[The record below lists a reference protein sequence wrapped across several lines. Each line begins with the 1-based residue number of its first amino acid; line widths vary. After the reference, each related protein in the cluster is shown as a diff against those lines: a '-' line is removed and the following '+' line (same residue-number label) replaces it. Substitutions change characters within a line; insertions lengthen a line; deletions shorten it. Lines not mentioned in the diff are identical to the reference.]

1 MLPPA
6 QRAIARKADAWFHRR
21 VATVVVD
28 AAIHNDVPSTKALFA
43 YLPPYWIE
51 HVQNTMFKGPTEFY
65 YPPGSPIAARAGS
78 RPAGTPG
85 DGPAGARPGAG
96 QPTVVPAGSDLNLVR
111 TQVLADP
118 QIQAAVL
125 CSPYPVDGLH
135 NPDAAIAF
143 ARAVN
148 DWQIEQ
154 WLDKEPRLRGSIVV
168 PIQLP
173 QEAAKDIE
181 DVGDHPG
188 YVQVALPV
196 RMDRPLG
203 SRLYH
208 PVWEAIQRHD
218 LVAGIQFGG
227 VPGNPP
233 TPSGWPSYFYEEYV
247 GAALTF
253 ASQLT
258 SIVSEGV
265 FDQFPN
271 VKVAL
276 IESGFTWLPAHM
288 WRFDKE
294 WRNLR
299 RLVPWVKR
307 PPSEYIREHVRLTI
321 QPLDAPPETRQLLE
335 VVDQL
340 GSDDML
346 MYASHYPRVHAAD
359 PETTLLRHLPAD
371 VARKICRDNA
381 RALYGLS

>member
-1 MLPPA
+1 
-6 QRAIARKADAWFHRR
+6 
-21 VATVVVD
+21 VTVD
-28 AAIHNDVPSTKALFA
+28 AAVHVEVPSTKALFP
-43 YLPPYWIE
+43 YLPPYWVE
-51 HVQNTMFKGPTEFY
+51 HVQNTMFKGPTESY
-65 YPPGSPIAARAGS
+65 YPPTSPIAARPGS
-78 RPAGTPG
+78 RPEGTSTG
-85 DGPAGARPGAG
+85 DAPTGSRPGANL
-96 QPTVVPAGSDLNLVR
+96 PMVVPAASGLELVR
-111 TQVLADP
+111 QQVLDEP
-118 QIQAAVL
+118 QVDLAVL
-125 CSPYPVDGLH
+125 CSPYPVDSLH

-148 DWQIEQ
+148 DWQIAE
-154 WLDKEPRLRGSIVV
+154 WLDKEPRMRASIVV

-173 QEAAKDIE
+173 NEAAKEIDR
-181 DVGDHPG
+181 VADHPG
-188 YVQVALPV
+188 FIQVALPV
-196 RMDRPLG
+196 RTERPLG

-208 PVWEAIQRHD
+208 PVWEAIERHG

-258 SIVSEGV
+258 NIVSEGV
-265 FDQFPN
+265 FDQFPRVN
-271 VKVAL
+271 VAL
-276 IESGFTWLPAHM
+276 IESGFTWLPPHM

-307 PPSEYIREHVRLTI
+307 APSEYIREHVRLTI
-321 QPLDAPPETRQLLE
+321 QPLDAPHDTPELLG

-340 GSDDML
+340 GSDEML

-359 PETTLLRHLPAD
+359 PESTLLCHLPAD
-371 VARKICRDNA
+371 LASKIRSDNA
-381 RALYGLS
+381 RALYRL

>member
-1 MLPPA
+1 
-6 QRAIARKADAWFHRR
+6 
-21 VATVVVD
+21 VD
-28 AAIHNDVPSTKALFA
+28 S
-43 YLPPYWIE
+43 
-51 HVQNTMFKGPTEFY
+51 
-65 YPPGSPIAARAGS
+65 
-78 RPAGTPG
+78 
-85 DGPAGARPGAG
+85 
-96 QPTVVPAGSDLNLVR
+96 
-111 TQVLADP
+111 
-118 QIQAAVL
+118 
-125 CSPYPVDGLH
+125 LH

-148 DWQIEQ
+148 DWQINE
-154 WLDKEPRLRGSIVV
+154 WLEKDSRLRASIVV

-173 QEAAKDIE
+173 DEAAKEIDR
-181 DVGDHPG
+181 VAGHPG
-188 YVQVALPV
+188 FVQVALPV
-196 RMDRPLG
+196 RTERPLG

-208 PVWEAIQRHD
+208 PVWQAIERNN

-265 FDQFPN
+265 FDQFPAIQ
-271 VKVAL
+271 VAL

-307 PPSEYIREHVRLTI
+307 PPSEYIREHVKLTV
-321 QPLDAPPETRQLLE
+321 QPLDAPADPKPLLE
-335 VVDQL
+335 VFDQL

-346 MYASHYPRVHAAD
+346 LYASHYPRVHAAD
-359 PETTLLRHLPAD
+359 PEATLLRYLPAQRAD
-371 VARKICRDNA
+371 KVRSGNA
-381 RALYGLS
+381 RALYRL

>member
-1 MLPPA
+1 MPRGGSIGVVTEVA
-6 QRAIARKADAWFHRR
+6 
-21 VATVVVD
+21 VATID
-28 AAIHNDVPSTKALFA
+28 AAVHNEVPSTKALFP
-43 YLPPYWIE
+43 YLPPYWVE

-65 YPPGSPIAARAGS
+65 YPPTSPIAARPGS
-78 RPAGTPG
+78 RPEGSASNEPTGS
-85 DGPAGARPGAG
+85 RPGANL
-96 QPTVVPAGSDLNLVR
+96 PSVVSAGSDLDLVR
-111 TQVLADP
+111 KQVLQDVEY
-118 QIQAAVL
+118 AVM
-125 CSPYPVDGLH
+125 CSPYPVDSLH

-148 DWQIEQ
+148 DWQVAE
-154 WLDKEPRLRGSIVV
+154 WLDREPRLRASIVV

-173 QEAAKDIE
+173 HEAAKEIDR
-181 DVGDHPG
+181 VADHPCF
-188 YVQVALPV
+188 VQVALPV
-196 RMDRPLG
+196 RAERPLG
-203 SRLYH
+203 SRIYH

-258 SIVSEGV
+258 NIISEGI
-265 FDQFPN
+265 FDQFPR
-271 VKVAL
+271 VMVAL
-276 IESGFTWLPAHM
+276 IESGFTWLPPHM

-307 PPSEYIREHVRLTI
+307 APSEYIREHVRLTL
-321 QPLDAPPETRQLLE
+321 QPLDAPADVHELLAVVEQLE
-335 VVDQL
+335 
-340 GSDDML
+340 SDDML

-359 PETTLLRHLPAD
+359 PETTLLRHLAAD
-371 VARKICRDNA
+371 SARKIRSDNA
-381 RALYGLS
+381 RALYRL

>member
-1 MLPPA
+1 
-6 QRAIARKADAWFHRR
+6 
-21 VATVVVD
+21 VTGVVD
-28 AAIHNDVPSTKALFA
+28 DRSTATAHPVEHARIDAAVHNEPPSSSVLFP
-43 YLPPYWIE
+43 YLPPYWVE

-65 YPPGSPIAARAGS
+65 YPPNSPIAARPGTRPEGS
-78 RPAGTPG
+78 AG
-85 DGPAGARPGAG
+85 DGPTGARPGAG
-96 QPTVVPAGSDLNLVR
+96 LPTVVPAGSDRELLAR
-111 TQVLADP
+111 QVLDEA
-118 QIQAAVL
+118 QVEYAVM
-125 CSPYPVDGLH
+125 CSPYPVDSLH

-148 DWQIEQ
+148 DWQIAE

-173 QEAAKDIE
+173 QEAAAEIE
-181 DVGDHPG
+181 RVGDHPG
-188 YVQVALPV
+188 FVQVALPV
-196 RMDRPLG
+196 RTERPLG
-203 SRLYH
+203 SRVYH
-208 PVWEAIQRHD
+208 PVWQAIERHD

-253 ASQLT
+253 ASQLV

-271 VKVAL
+271 VRVAL

-307 PPSEYIREHVRLTI
+307 APSEYIREHVRLTI
-321 QPLDAPPETRQLLE
+321 QPLDAPADERQLLE
-335 VVDQL
+335 VLEHL

-346 MYASHYPRVHAAD
+346 MYASHYPRVHSAD
-359 PETTLLRHLPAD
+359 AETTLLRHLPPD
-371 VARKICRDNA
+371 LARKIRADNA
-381 RALYGLS
+381 RALYRL

>member
-1 MLPPA
+1 M
-6 QRAIARKADAWFHRR
+6 
-21 VATVVVD
+21 TVD
-28 AAIHNDVPSTKALFA
+28 AAVHFEVPSTKALFP
-43 YLPPYWIE
+43 YLPPYWVE

-65 YPPGSPIAARAGS
+65 YPPSSPIAARPGS
-78 RPAGTPG
+78 RPEGTATG
-85 DGPAGARPGAG
+85 DGPTGARPGAG
-96 QPTVVPAGSDLNLVR
+96 LPTVVPAGSDRVLLT
-111 TQVLADP
+111 TQVLDEPHVDLA
-118 QIQAAVL
+118 IL
-125 CSPYPVDGLH
+125 CSAYPVDSLH

-148 DWQIEQ
+148 DWQIAE
-154 WLDKEPRLRGSIVV
+154 WLDKDPRLKGSIVV

-173 QEAAKDIE
+173 AEAAKEIDR
-181 DVGDHPG
+181 VADHPG
-188 YVQVALPV
+188 FVQVALPV
-196 RMDRPLG
+196 RTERPLG

-233 TPSGWPSYFYEEYV
+233 TPSGWPSYFFEEYV

-253 ASQLT
+253 AAQLT
-258 SIVSEGV
+258 NIVSEGV
-265 FDQFPN
+265 FDQFPRI
-271 VKVAL
+271 KVAL
-276 IESGFTWLPAHM
+276 IESGFTWLPPHM

-307 PPSEYIREHVRLTI
+307 APSEYIREHVRLTL
-321 QPLDAPPETRQLLE
+321 QPLDAPRDTEALLE

-340 GSDDML
+340 GSDEML

-359 PETTLLRHLPAD
+359 PEAMLLSHLPAD
-371 VARKICRDNA
+371 TARKIRSDNA
-381 RALYGLS
+381 RSLYRL